1 MAAPL
6 SHDGLLVVEDSDE
19 DFAVIGWAL
28 QRAGFPG
35 PIRRCTRVAE
45 ALSVLGNSEAE
56 SLAPGA
62 RPRVVLLDLN
72 LPDGDGRDLLE
83 ALWTRHGALPVPIV
97 ILTSSAHPHDMA
109 DCTRLG
115 AAGYL
120 VKPFDRATFAAQI
133 QAFVQAWFTPW
144 QHPQS

>member
-1 MAAPL
+1 MPAPL
-6 SHDGLLVVEDSDE
+6 AHDALLVVEDSDE

-45 ALSVLGNSEAE
+45 ALAVLGNSETE
-56 SLAPGA
+56 PLAPGG
-62 RPRVVLLDLN
+62 RTRVVLLDLN

-83 ALWTRHGALPVPIV
+83 ALQTRYGALPVPIV
-97 ILTSSAHPHDMA
+97 ILTTSGHPRDMA

-120 VKPFDRATFAAQI
+120 VKPFDRASFAAQL
-133 QAFVQAWFTPW
+133 QAFVQAWFPPAP
-144 QHPQS
+144 HPRS